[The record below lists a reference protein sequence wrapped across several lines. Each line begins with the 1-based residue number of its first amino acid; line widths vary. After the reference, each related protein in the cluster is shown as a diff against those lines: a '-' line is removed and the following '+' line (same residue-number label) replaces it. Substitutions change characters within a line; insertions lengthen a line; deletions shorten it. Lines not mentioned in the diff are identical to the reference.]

1 MTTETVEI
9 DVSGGREGN
18 SCGRNR
24 GAGTEVGSAVER
36 LRTQSDATSIHF
48 AGSQFG
54 EQRHVCAFF
63 HSAEEKYRTLLPFV
77 KDGFARGERA
87 FHVVDPKA
95 RAEHMRRL
103 ESAGIDTATA
113 EASGQLKVYGWN
125 DAHLDPEGKFD
136 QHRMISLVEQEL
148 RHGSEQGF
156 RVSRSIGNMGWALED
171 RLGVEDLVEY
181 EARLNY
187 VLPKYEDPVI
197 CVYDIS
203 QFSAA
208 VIIDIL
214 RTHPMVVIGGT
225 LQENPFYVPPDE
237 FLRQMHEKRSGES
250 SRRASCCQCS

>member
-1 MTTETVEI
+1 MATETVEM
-9 DVSGGREGN
+9 DVSGGKGRN
-18 SCGRNR
+18 ICGRDR
-24 GAGTEVGSAVER
+24 GTATEVDATVER
-36 LRTQSDATSIHF
+36 LRTQSDSTPIHF

-63 HSAEEKYRTLLPFV
+63 RGAEEKYRVLLPFV
-77 KDGFARGERA
+77 KDGFERGERA

-95 RAEHMRRL
+95 RAEHLHRL
-103 ESAGIDTATA
+103 EIAGIDTARA
-113 EASGQLKVYGWN
+113 ESSGQLKVYGWD

-136 QHRMISLVEQEL
+136 QHRMIALIEKEL
-148 RHGSEQGF
+148 RQGSEQGF
-156 RVSRSIGNMGWALED
+156 GASRSIGNMGWALED
-171 RLGVEDLVEY
+171 HLGVEDLVEY

-203 QFSAA
+203 RFSAA

-225 LQENPFYVPPDE
+225 LHENPFYVPPDE
-237 FLRQMHEKRSGES
+237 FLRQLHERRSGEA
-250 SRRASCCQCS
+250 SRRASCCQCT